1 MREIWN
7 KLAEKASDAG
17 EFVEGV
23 TKSGIRF
30 LRSRV
35 GRIPLF
41 TSTADDDID
50 KDLEVDETHYLR
62 VSLQA
67 LLSVY
72 EEALEKK
79 DIPASLQLHKAD
91 LQWFEHL
98 RELQG
103 TLWGMIR
110 PLTLDSPL
118 LPSVAALPSAI
129 AQKKVSS
136 RAQIPQ
142 FFPL

>member
-7 KLAEKASDAG
+7 KLAEKAPDAG
-17 EFVEGV
+17 ELIEGV

-30 LRSRV
+30 LRSSV
-35 GRIPLF
+35 GRIPRL
-41 TSTADDDID
+41 TSTAADDID

-72 EEALEKK
+72 EEAL
-79 DIPASLQLHKAD
+79 
-91 LQWFEHL
+91 
-98 RELQG
+98 
-103 TLWGMIR
+103 
-110 PLTLDSPL
+110 
-118 LPSVAALPSAI
+118 PSAI

-136 RAQIPQ
+136 RAQKPQ